1 MTQAY
6 CTVDEVKRYGVNGS
20 ALTGIPT
27 QTIEDTIL
35 AISSEA
41 DSAFR
46 SRYNLP
52 LISWGVDVRSNVAR
66 IVAYELLVVR
76 GFNPELG
83 ADTNIASRA
92 EASRAWFRAVAR
104 QEMQADVTQSP
115 PAARYDEPRIITQ
128 PKRWGPS
135 TKIVF

>member
-1 MTQAY
+1 MAQAY
-6 CTVDEVKRYGVNGS
+6 CTVQEVSRYGVNGA

-27 QTIEDTIL
+27 AAIEDTIL
-35 AISSEA
+35 AVSEEA

-52 LISWGVDVRSNVAR
+52 LLDWGTDVRSNVAR

-83 ADTNIASRA
+83 ADTNLQLRSDQA
-92 EASRAWFRAVAR
+92 RAWFRAVAR
-104 QEMQADVTQSP
+104 QEMQANVTQSP
-115 PAARYDEPRIITQ
+115 PAARYDEPRILTQ
-128 PKRWGPS
+128 PKRWAS
-135 TKIVF
+135 KQVF